1 MPNTVPVLGGDAV
14 LKAVS
19 PERAIDAVRHGF
31 EMHHRGDWVMPSKV
45 YLQSPPHGDFRAMP
59 ASGDGVALLKWVTSF
74 PGNPQH
80 GRPVV
85 YATVLLSNAETGEPL
100 AIVDGRAVTAL
111 RTGASA
117 AVATTTL
124 AREGR
129 TTSGLVGCGLH
140 GRWAALCLKAAGLDE
155 GVCFDVYGPAA
166 TSVSEE
172 VGWSLGSLEE
182 ALACDVVTLVTP
194 GLAPVVEKGH
204 LRPGIHINALGA
216 DGSGKAEMEPAAVAA
231 CKVFCDEWDQAS
243 HGGELHQ
250 AVETG
255 LISRG
260 DVTEIG
266 EVLAGTVG
274 GRASDDEVT
283 LFDST
288 GLAIQDLAVSLVVLD
303 EYRSGRLEAPTITL

>member
-1 MPNTVPVLGGDAV
+1 MTTVPILNQDAV
-14 LKAVS
+14 LDAVS

-31 EMHHRGDWVMPSKV
+31 EMHHKGEWVMPSKV

-117 AVATTTL
+117 AVATSTL
-124 AREGR
+124 AAEKG
-129 TTSGLVGCGLH
+129 TSGLIGCGLH
-140 GRWAALCLKAAGLDE
+140 GRWAALCLRAAGFDE
-155 GVCFDVYGPAA
+155 GVCFDVYGPSA
-166 TSVSEE
+166 TSVAEE
-172 VGWSLGSLEE
+172 TAWRVGSLED
-182 ALACDVVTLVTP
+182 ALSCDVVTLVTP
-194 GLAPVVEKGH
+194 GLAPVLEERH
-204 LRPGIHINALGA
+204 LRPGLHINALGA
-216 DGSGKAEMEPAAVAA
+216 DGSGKAEMTPEAVAA
-231 CKVFCDEWDQAS
+231 CEVFCDEWDQAS
-243 HGGELHQ
+243 HGGEIHL
-250 AVETG
+250 AVEAG
-255 LISRG
+255 LVSRG
-260 DVTEIG
+260 DVTQIG
-266 EVLAGTVG
+266 EILAGG
-274 GRASDDEVT
+274 APGRSSAEAVT

-303 EYRSGRLEAPTITL
+303 EYRQGHIQAPTIDL